1 MADEVITIKKESL
14 WKYSTFI
21 LAALLVI
28 GAFAYFNQTPTP
40 TGNVITNPGNE
51 VPTQNPQVQA
61 SADNDA
67 VLGKKDAPVTIIEF
81 SDYQCPF
88 CGRHYTE
95 THGQLIKDYV
105 DTGKVKIVFRD
116 FPLSFHPEAQKAAEA
131 AECVRDVAKT
141 NKDEAYFKMHD
152 KLFENQATLSVA
164 NEKKWAKE
172 LGYNIDTCLDSGK
185 FASEV
190 AKDLADGQAAGV
202 QGTPSFV
209 INGQLLVGAQ
219 PYTAFK
225 QTIDAALA
233 A

>member
-1 MADEVITIKKESL
+1 MAEEVITIKKESL

-28 GAFAYFNQTPTP
+28 GAFAYFKTPPTT
-40 TGNVITNPGNE
+40 TGNVVANPQDQVI
-51 VPTQNPQVQA
+51 VPTQKVEA

-67 VLGKKDAPVTIIEF
+67 VLGKKDAPITIIEF

-95 THGQLIKDYV
+95 THKQLVKEYV
-105 DTGKVKIVFRD
+105 DTGKAKIVFRD
-116 FPLSFHPEAQKAAEA
+116 FPLSFHPEAQKSAEA

-141 NKDEAYFKMHD
+141 NKDAAYFKMHD
-152 KLFENQATLSVA
+152 KLFENQATLSVE
-164 NEKKWAKE
+164 NYKKWAKE
-172 LGYNIDTCLDSGK
+172 MGYDITSCLDSGK

-190 AKDLADGQAAGV
+190 TKDQADGQAAGV

-209 INGQLLVGAQ
+209 INGQLIVGAQ
-219 PYTAFK
+219 PYAAFK
-225 QTIDAALA
+225 QAIDAALA
-233 A
+233 